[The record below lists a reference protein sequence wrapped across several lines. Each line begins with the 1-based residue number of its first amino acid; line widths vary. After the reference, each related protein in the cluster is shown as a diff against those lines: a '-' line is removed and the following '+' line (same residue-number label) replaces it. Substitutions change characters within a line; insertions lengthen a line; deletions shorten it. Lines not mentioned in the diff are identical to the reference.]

1 MTFRMIVYVKM
12 QDRIVLYGTIY
23 PFLSL
28 LLWFSEQLPV
38 FLIERS
44 NNNVVYTTGSMVLVL
59 SNLSLGTQHI
69 SLLY

>member
-1 MTFRMIVYVKM
+1 MTVFQITFPIIVYVKM
-12 QDRIVLYGTIY
+12 HDRIVLYGTIY

-44 NNNVVYTTGSMVLVL
+44 NNNVVYTAGSVSSV
-59 SNLSLGTQHI
+59 
-69 SLLY
+69 